1 MTTPAPYDT
10 PCLDVRALSKSFGGV
25 QALKHAS
32 FSVAAGQVHGLLGAN
47 GAGKSTLMKILTGL
61 YPHGSY
67 DGEMVLRGKPVRFR
81 SPSDALSAGVGYVPQ
96 ELNVID
102 QLTVAENVFVG
113 RLPSPGGRMV
123 HLPDVRRRA
132 TALLDRRGIPLQADT
147 VVAKLPASARQLV
160 MIARA
165 LAVDPDVLIL
175 DEPTSS
181 LTSEETDRLIGII
194 RALSADGVTVILISH
209 RIPEILS
216 VCDAVTVLRD
226 GSTVATFER
235 AEFDEAQMVQ
245 AIVGRRVEALFP
257 DRGRAAP
264 GAEAIRMSHLSVAH
278 PHARRKRVV
287 DDVSLSVRHGEIV
300 GIAGLIGA
308 GRTELLSALYGR
320 VPYTGSIEVEGR
332 PVRIRRPRDAQ
343 QAGIGLLTE
352 DRKSEGMLFNLDIA
366 RNISIANLAGISAH
380 GILDKAAER
389 SLTSDYFKQLNIKA
403 PSAKVMPDKLSGG
416 NQQKVVLARVL
427 MAGPRIILL
436 DEPTKGVDIST
447 KQEIYRLI
455 RALAEDGAAVIV
467 VSSEFPELIGVS
479 DRIVVLCDGRIAAE
493 VPAGQATEEGLVA
506 AASGAS

>member
-1 MTTPAPYDT
+1 
-10 PCLDVRALSKSFGGV
+10 
-25 QALKHAS
+25 
-32 FSVAAGQVHGLLGAN
+32 
-47 GAGKSTLMKILTGL
+47 
-61 YPHGSY
+61 
-67 DGEMVLRGKPVRFR
+67 
-81 SPSDALSAGVGYVPQ
+81 
-96 ELNVID
+96 
-102 QLTVAENVFVG
+102 
-113 RLPSPGGRMV
+113 
-123 HLPDVRRRA
+123 
-132 TALLDRRGIPLQADT
+132 
-147 VVAKLPASARQLV
+147 
-160 MIARA
+160 
-165 LAVDPDVLIL
+165 
-175 DEPTSS
+175 
-181 LTSEETDRLIGII
+181 
-194 RALSADGVTVILISH
+194 
-209 RIPEILS
+209 
-216 VCDAVTVLRD
+216 
-226 GSTVATFER
+226 
-235 AEFDEAQMVQ
+235 
-245 AIVGRRVEALFP
+245 
-257 DRGRAAP
+257 
-264 GAEAIRMSHLSVAH
+264 MSHLSVAH

-320 VPYTGSIEVEGR
+320 VPYTGTIEVEGR

-389 SLTSDYFKQLNIKA
+389 SLTSDYFQQLNIKA
-403 PSAKVMPDKLSGG
+403 PSAKMMPDKLSGG

-455 RALAEDGAAVIV
+455 RALAEDGAAVVV

-479 DRIVVLCDGRIAAE
+479 DRIVVLCDGRIVAE